1 MTQLV
6 IRKMQFTALEETLGV
21 SIFETISAEHMRRIH
36 ADRFQLTSAEEL
48 LALVRRVRTRC
59 RGIGIDEFSDCAVVL
74 ELAVEFG
81 EDFLEAQ
88 PWAKAAAGS
97 QEWLHPQG
105 RAELLLNAAANY
117 LDDSAARD
125 DAAEAAAVMDEELA
139 DGQEEVVE
147 EDEEPEGDL
156 VFEDFLDLDD
166 EDEGS

>member
-6 IRKMQFTALEETLGV
+6 IRKMQFTALEATLGV
-21 SIFETISAEHMRRIH
+21 SIFETTSTEHLRRIH
-36 ADRFQLTSAEEL
+36 ADRFQLTSDEEL
-48 LALVRRVRTRC
+48 LAFVRRMRAQC
-59 RGIGIDEFSDCAVVL
+59 RGIGIDEFTDCAVVL

-88 PWAKAAAGS
+88 PWATAASGS
-97 QEWLHPQG
+97 PEWLQPQG
-105 RAELLLNAAANY
+105 RAELLLNAAASY

-125 DAAEAAAVMDEELA
+125 DAADAAALMDEELA

-147 EDEEPEGDL
+147 EDEEPEPEL

-166 EDEGS
+166 EDESS